1 MTYINDQIRAS
12 KVIIIDDS
20 WANLGTFPRDVAL
33 SMAQSQWMDLVQ
45 MSYNPKEFISTAKI
59 CDYGKYMYDKQK
71 DQKEKKKSQKMKGMK
86 ELSFRYTIGENDLN
100 LKIKKAKELLG
111 EWYSLRFVVKLRGR
125 EKIYSDKA
133 YEKMKRIEQELVSE
147 SRTQGIKTEP
157 NWYSMA
163 LMSKGNK

>member
-1 MTYINDQIRAS
+1 
-12 KVIIIDDS
+12 
-20 WANLGTFPRDVAL
+20 
-33 SMAQSQWMDLVQ
+33 
-45 MSYNPKEFISTAKI
+45 
-59 CDYGKYMYDKQK
+59 MYDKQK